1 MSKKSVEQ
9 SVDILPN
16 NMSIEDIVQSLLPS
30 ISIVGV
36 GGAGCNIVTW
46 MKEKDV
52 AGARIYALNSDAN
65 HLTITKADKRLL
77 IGYRV
82 TGGLGC
88 GGYPERG
95 AQAAEEN
102 SDEIRELLKGS
113 NLVFITAGL
122 GGGTGTGGAPVVAEI
137 ARDLGALTLGVVT
150 IPFKVEKAR
159 LLRAKTGMSRLLEVC
174 DAAIMIDNN
183 RLRQVAGNLP
193 LREAFNV
200 ANQLIAKFIKN
211 VSETVAVPSLMNL
224 DFADLRGVLVGS
236 GVCAVGVGEGIGD
249 GKVDDAVEN
258 ALSNQLLDI
267 GPIEKAKG
275 ALLHVEGGDDMTLED
290 VNRAGELIIERVSSE
305 AKVSWGA
312 RINSGM
318 TGSLSVTVILAGI
331 ESPFLADSISS
342 YRPIKNDLYVNLE
355 T

>member
-1 MSKKSVEQ
+1 MSKRSVEQ
-9 SVDILPN
+9 SIDILPD
-16 NMSIEDIVQSLLPS
+16 NMSIDDIVQSLLPS

-52 AGARIYALNSDAN
+52 AGARIFALNSDAN
-65 HLTITKADKRLL
+65 HLTITKADKRVL
-77 IGYRV
+77 IGYNV

-159 LLRAKTGMSRLLEVC
+159 L
-174 DAAIMIDNN
+174 
-183 RLRQVAGNLP
+183 NLP

-318 TGSLSVTVILAGI
+318 TGSLSATVILAGI